1 MTSSEGQVLDAL
13 DRKANDAF
21 PGKVVRKDLVRR
33 VKVGAN
39 VPVYVLEY
47 LLGKYCA
54 SDDPEA
60 VEVGLRVV
68 NETLAEHFV
77 RADEAQRAQAKLKR
91 AGEHRFIDKV
101 KVRFLESEGKF
112 WAELAGLGSRYVHIP
127 EDLVYRYGRLLEG
140 GVWAQVDLRYDEGEE
155 VGGLKRP
162 FFITALKP
170 IQVAALDF
178 QEYTEARASFST
190 EEWIDLLVRSMGLEP
205 AHFDRRVKLLF
216 LIRLVPMV
224 ERNYNLIELG
234 PRGTGKSFVYR
245 ELSPNTILISG
256 GKTTIAQM
264 FWNLSTNKVGLV
276 GLWDVVA
283 FDEVA
288 GIHFTDP
295 TGVQI
300 MKDYMESGSFSR
312 GREEITAEASI
323 VFVGNLDQP
332 VDVLTR
338 TKHLFEPLPA
348 QLQDMAF
355 IDRLHFY
362 LPGWETPKME
372 TRFFTTHYGF
382 VVDYAAE
389 VFRGLRKR
397 SYADLLDQ
405 HWELGDH
412 LNARDVKAV
421 RKTVSGLVK
430 LLHPAGDA
438 SRDEVQE
445 YLELALEGRRR
456 VKEQLKKMGVF
467 EYAKTSFSYIDRET
481 REQHFVGVPE
491 EGGRD
496 LISPDPLPPGTVYTA
511 ALSDGD
517 KVAIHRIEVS
527 RFSGSGK
534 LRITGSPG
542 RAMRDSIQTAFDYV
556 RARARELGI
565 ESDLRSY
572 DFHVQVV
579 DLTASKEGAEA
590 GVAFF
595 VALYSLLRNQPVQ
608 AGLVVLGQMTI
619 HGNILPLPGVQEPLQ
634 AVMDNGAKKVVI
646 PVENKRHLLDVPG
659 DILDA
664 VDPIF
669 YADPLTAALKA
680 CGLH

>member
-1 MTSSEGQVLDAL
+1 MSSADSLDAL
-13 DRKANDAF
+13 DRKANEIF

-54 SDDPEA
+54 SDDPAA

-68 NETLAEHFV
+68 NETLAESFV
-77 RADEAQRAQAKLKR
+77 RPDEAQRAQARLKQ
-91 AGEHRFIDKV
+91 AGTHRFIDKV
-101 KVRFLESEGKF
+101 RVRFLEGDTKF
-112 WAELAGLGSRYVHIP
+112 WAELANFGSRYVHVP
-127 EDLVYRYGRLLEG
+127 DDLVYRYDRLLEE
-140 GVWAQVDLRYDEGEE
+140 GVWAQVDLRYDPDEE
-155 VGGLKRP
+155 VGGTKRP

-170 IQVAALDF
+170 IQVASFELPEYLDG
-178 QEYTEARASFST
+178 RAAFST
-190 EEWIDLLVRSMGLEP
+190 DEWMDLLVRSMGLEP
-205 AHFDRRVKLLF
+205 AYFDRRLKFLLLTR
-216 LIRLVPMV
+216 LIPFV
-224 ERNYNLIELG
+224 EHNYNLIELG

-245 ELSPNTILISG
+245 ELSPNSILISG
-256 GKTTIAQM
+256 GRTTVAQM

-288 GIHFTDP
+288 GVKFTDP

-300 MKDYMESGSFSR
+300 LKDYMESGSFSR
-312 GREEITAEASI
+312 GKEPVPAEASL

-332 VDVLTR
+332 VDLLSR
-338 TKHLFEPLPA
+338 TSHLFEPLPDD
-348 QLQDMAF
+348 LKDMAF

-362 LPGWETPKME
+362 LPGWELPKME
-372 TRFFTTHYGF
+372 VRFFTDHYGF
-382 VVDYAAE
+382 VVDYLSEA
-389 VFRGLRKR
+389 FRELRR
-397 SYADLLDQ
+397 RNYTDLIDRY
-405 HWELGDH
+405 WDLGDH

-430 LLHPAGDA
+430 LLHPAGDPP
-438 SRDEVQE
+438 RDELQE
-445 YLELALEGRRR
+445 LLELALEGRRR
-456 VKEQLKKMGVF
+456 VKEQLKRMGAF
-467 EYAKTSFSYIDRET
+467 EYARTSFSYVDRET
-481 REQHFVGVPE
+481 REQKFVGVPE
-491 EGGRD
+491 GGGRD

-511 ALSDGD
+511 ALTEGD
-517 KVAIHRIEVS
+517 KVAIQRIEVS

-534 LRITGSPG
+534 LRITGAGG
-542 RAMRDSIQTAFDYV
+542 RAIRESIHTAYDYI
-556 RARARELGI
+556 RARGRELGI
-565 ESDLRSY
+565 EQDLRSY

-579 DLTASKEGAEA
+579 DLTAFKEGAEA

-619 HGNILPLPGVQEPLQ
+619 HGNILPLHSVLEALQ
-634 AVMDNGAKKVVI
+634 AIKDNGAKRALI
-646 PVENKRHLLDVPG
+646 PVENKRHLLEVPA

-680 CGLH
+680 CGLR

>member
-1 MTSSEGQVLDAL
+1 MGTLDALDAL
-13 DRKANDAF
+13 DRKANEIF

-39 VPVYVLEY
+39 VPIYVLEY

-60 VEVGLRVV
+60 VETGLRVV
-68 NETLAEHFV
+68 NETLVENFV
-77 RADEAQRAQAKLKR
+77 RPDEAQRAQAKLKQVG
-91 AGEHRFIDKV
+91 AHRFIDKV
-101 KVRFLESEGKF
+101 KVRLVASEDKF
-112 WAELAGLGSRYVHIP
+112 WAELANFGERYVHLP
-127 EDLVYRYGRLLEG
+127 EDLVYKYGRLLEG
-140 GVWAQVDLRYDEGEE
+140 GIWCQVDLRYDPQEE
-155 VGGLKRP
+155 VFGQKRP

-170 IQVAALDF
+170 IQVAAF
-178 QEYTEARASFST
+178 EFSEYVRGRSAFTT
-190 EEWIDLLVRSMGLEP
+190 DEWIDLLVRSMGLEP
-205 AHFDRRVKLLF
+205 SHFDRRLKLLF
-216 LIRLVPMV
+216 LARLIPMV
-224 ERNYNLIELG
+224 ERNFNFIELG

-245 ELSPNTILISG
+245 ELSPNSILISG
-256 GKTTIAQM
+256 GKTSVAQM
-264 FWNLSTNKVGLV
+264 FWNLSTNRIGLV

-300 MKDYMESGSFSR
+300 LKDYMESGSFSR
-312 GREEITAEASI
+312 GREEVPAEASL

-332 VDVLTR
+332 VQVLAR
-338 TKHLFEPLPA
+338 TSHLFQPLPEI
-348 QLQDMAF
+348 LQDMAF

-372 TRFFTTHYGF
+372 MRFFTGHYGF
-382 VVDYAAE
+382 VVDYLAE
-389 VFRGLRKR
+389 AFRELRKR
-397 SYADLLDQ
+397 SYADLIDRR
-405 HWELGDH
+405 WEFGDH

-421 RKTVSGLVK
+421 RKTVSGFVK
-430 LLHPAGDA
+430 LLHPGGDP
-438 SRDEVQE
+438 SFRE
-445 YLELALEGRRR
+445 LEELLQLALEGRRR
-456 VKEQLKKMGVF
+456 VKEQLKKMGAF
-467 EYAKTSFSYIDRET
+467 EYARTSFSYIDRES
-481 REQHFVGVPE
+481 REQRFVGVPE

-511 ALSDGD
+511 ALTDGD

-527 RFSGSGK
+527 KFSGSGK

-542 RAMRDSIQTAFDYV
+542 KAMRDSIQTAFDYV
-556 RARARELGI
+556 KARAKELGI
-565 ESDLRSY
+565 EQDLRSY

-579 DLTASKEGAEA
+579 DLTAAKEGAEA

-595 VALYSLLRNQPVQ
+595 VALYSLLRNQSVQ

-619 HGNILPLPGVQEPLQ
+619 HGNILPLHSIVEPLQ
-634 AVMDNGAKKVVI
+634 AVMDNGAKRVLI
-646 PVENKRHLLDVPG
+646 PVENKRHLLEVPG
-659 DILDA
+659 DILGA

-680 CGLH
+680 CGLR

>member
-1 MTSSEGQVLDAL
+1 MSSSEVTALDAL

-54 SDDPEA
+54 SDDREA

-68 NETLAEHFV
+68 NETLAEHFA
-77 RADEAQRAQAKLKR
+77 RPDEAQRAQAKLKQ

-112 WAELAGLGSRYVHIP
+112 WAELTGLGSRYVHVP
-127 EDLVYRYGRLLEG
+127 EDFVYRYGRLLEG
-140 GVWAQVDLRYDEGEE
+140 GVWAHVDLRYDEDEE

-162 FFITALKP
+162 FFITAFKP
-170 IQVAALDF
+170 IQVGSFDF
-178 QEYTEARASFST
+178 GEYTEARASFST
-190 EEWIDLLVRSMGLEP
+190 DEWIDLLVRSMGLEP

-216 LIRLVPMV
+216 LVRLVPMA

-245 ELSPNTILISG
+245 ELSPNSMLISG
-256 GKTTIAQM
+256 GKTTVAQM

-276 GLWDVVA
+276 GLWDVLA

-288 GIHFTDP
+288 GVHFTDP

-300 MKDYMESGSFSR
+300 LKDYMESGSFSR
-312 GREEITAEASI
+312 GREEVPAEASI
-323 VFVGNLDQP
+323 VFVGNLDQS
-332 VDVLTR
+332 VENLSR
-338 TKHLFEPLPA
+338 TSHLFQPLPD

-372 TRFFTTHYGF
+372 TRFFTSHYGF
-382 VVDYAAE
+382 VVDYLAE
-389 VFRGLRKR
+389 VFRELRKR
-397 SYADLLDQ
+397 SYSDLADR
-405 HWELGDH
+405 HWEFGEH

-430 LLHPAGDA
+430 LLHPAGNPTVEEL
-438 SRDEVQE
+438 RD
-445 YLELALEGRRR
+445 YLELAVEGRRR
-456 VKEQLKKMGVF
+456 VKEQLRKMGAY
-467 EYAKTSFSYIDRET
+467 EYARTSFSYIDRET
-481 REQHFVGVPE
+481 REQRFVGVPE
-491 EGGRD
+491 AGSRG
-496 LISPDPLPPGTVYTA
+496 LISPDPLPPGSVYTA
-511 ALSDGD
+511 ALTDGD

-527 RFSGSGK
+527 KFSGSGK
-534 LRITGSPG
+534 LKITGSLG
-542 RAMRDSIQTAFDYV
+542 RAMRESIQTAFDYV
-556 RARARELGI
+556 KARARELGI
-565 ESDLRSY
+565 DSDLRSY

-595 VALYSLLRNQPVQ
+595 VALYSLLRGQPVQ

-619 HGNILPLPGVQEPLQ
+619 HGNILPLPGVHEPLQ
-634 AVMDNGAKKVVI
+634 AVMDNGAKKVVL
-646 PVENKRHLLDVPG
+646 PVENKRHLLEVPG
-659 DILDA
+659 DVLDA

-669 YADPLTAALKA
+669 YADPLTAAVKA
-680 CGLH
+680 CGLR

>member
-1 MTSSEGQVLDAL
+1 MSSIDFEKFDAL
-13 DRKANDAF
+13 DRKANEIF

-54 SDDPEA
+54 SDDPQA

-68 NETLAEHFV
+68 NETIVENFV
-77 RADEAQRAQAKLKR
+77 RPDEAQRAQARLKR
-91 AGEHRFIDKV
+91 VGEHRFIDKV

-112 WAELAGLGSRYVHIP
+112 WAELTGLGSRYVHIP
-127 EDLVYRYGRLLEG
+127 EELVYRYGRLLEG
-140 GVWAQVDLRYDEGEE
+140 GVWAQVDLRYDEAEE

-162 FFITALKP
+162 FFITALRP
-170 IQVAALDF
+170 IQIASLDLG
-178 QEYTEARASFST
+178 EYLEARAAFST
-190 EEWIDLLVRSMGLEP
+190 DEWVDLLVRSMGLEP
-205 AHFDRRVKLLF
+205 AQFSRRVKMLF
-216 LIRLVPMV
+216 LIRLVPLV

-245 ELSPNTILISG
+245 ELSPNSILISG
-256 GKTTIAQM
+256 GKTTVAQM
-264 FWNLSTNKVGLV
+264 FWNLSTNRVGLV
-276 GLWDVVA
+276 GLWDVIA

-288 GIHFTDP
+288 GVHFTDP

-300 MKDYMESGSFSR
+300 LKDYMESGSFSR
-312 GREEITAEASI
+312 GREEIGAEASI

-332 VDVLTR
+332 VEVLVR
-338 TKHLFEPLPA
+338 THHLLQPLPE

-362 LPGWETPKME
+362 LPGWEIPKME
-372 TRFFTTHYGF
+372 TRFFTSHYGF
-382 VVDYAAE
+382 VVDYMAE
-389 VFRGLRKR
+389 VFRELRRR
-397 SYADLLDQ
+397 SYADLVDRY
-405 HWELGDH
+405 WELGDH

-430 LLHPAGDA
+430 LLFPRGDPGPA
-438 SRDEVQE
+438 ELE
-445 YLELALEGRRR
+445 ELLELALEGRRR

-467 EYAKTSFSYIDRET
+467 EYARTSFSYVDRQT
-481 REQHFVGVPE
+481 RDQRFVGVPE

-496 LISPDPLPPGTVYTA
+496 LISQDPLPPGTVYTA
-511 ALSDGD
+511 ALTEGD
-517 KVAIHRIEVS
+517 KVAIHRVEVS
-527 RFSGSGK
+527 KFSGSGR
-534 LRITGSPG
+534 LRVTGSPCK
-542 RAMRDSIQTAFDYV
+542 AMRESIQTAFDYV

-565 ESDLRSY
+565 EQDLRSY

-579 DLTASKEGAEA
+579 DLTAAKEGAEA

-619 HGNILPLPGVQEPLQ
+619 HGNILPLHNVVEPLQ
-634 AVMDNGAKKVVI
+634 AVMENGAKRVLI

-680 CGLH
+680 CGLR

>member
-1 MTSSEGQVLDAL
+1 MNSNGPLDTL
-13 DRKANDAF
+13 DRRANEVF

-54 SDDPEA
+54 SDDPQA

-68 NETLAEHFV
+68 NDTLVESYV
-77 RADEAQRAQAKLKR
+77 RPDEAQRAQAQLKQ
-91 AGEHRFIDKV
+91 AGTHRFIDKV
-101 KVRFLESEGKF
+101 RVRFLEGEDKF
-112 WAELAGLGSRYVHIP
+112 WAELANFGSRHVHIP
-127 EDLVYRYGRLLEG
+127 EDLVYRFGRLLEEG
-140 GVWAQVDLRYDEGEE
+140 IWAQVDLRYDPSEE
-155 VGGLKRP
+155 MGGTKRP
-162 FFITALKP
+162 FFITSLRP
-170 IQVAALDF
+170 IQVASFDLG
-178 QEYTEARASFST
+178 EYLEGHGAFSSD
-190 EEWIDLLVRSMGLEP
+190 EWIDFLVRSMGLEP
-205 AHFDRRVKLLF
+205 THFDRRLKLLM
-216 LIRLVPMV
+216 LVRLVPFV
-224 ERNYNLIELG
+224 ERNYNLVELG

-245 ELSPNTILISG
+245 ELSPNSILISG
-256 GKTTIAQM
+256 GRTTVAQM

-288 GIHFTDP
+288 GVKFTDP

-300 MKDYMESGSFSR
+300 LKDYMESGSFSR
-312 GREEITAEASI
+312 GREAVPAEASL

-332 VDVLTR
+332 VDILSR
-338 TKHLFEPLPA
+338 TSHLFQPLPDD
-348 QLQDMAF
+348 LRDMAF
-355 IDRLHFY
+355 IDRLHIY
-362 LPGWETPKME
+362 LPGWEIPKME
-372 TRFFTTHYGF
+372 MRFFTSHYGF
-382 VVDYAAE
+382 VVDYLAE
-389 VFRGLRKR
+389 VFGELRR
-397 SYADLLDQ
+397 RNYSDVIDRYWDLG
-405 HWELGDH
+405 EH

-430 LLHPAGDA
+430 LLYPSGDPP
-438 SRDEVQE
+438 RDQLEE
-445 YLELALEGRRR
+445 LLELALEGRRR
-456 VKEQLKKMGVF
+456 VKEQLKRMGAF
-467 EYAKTSFSYIDRET
+467 EYARTSFSYVDRET
-481 REQHFVGVPE
+481 RQQKFVGVPE
-491 EGGRD
+491 GGGRD

-511 ALSDGD
+511 ALTDGR

-534 LRITGSPG
+534 LRITGSTG
-542 RAMRDSIQTAFDYV
+542 RTMRESIQTAFDYV

-565 ESDLRSY
+565 EQDLRSY

-579 DLTASKEGAEA
+579 DLTASKEGAEG

-595 VALYSLLRNQPVQ
+595 VALYSLLQNQPVQ

-619 HGNILPLPGVQEPLQ
+619 HGNILPLYSAVEPLQ
-634 AVMDNGAKKVVI
+634 AIMDNGAKRVLI
-646 PVENKRHLLDVPG
+646 PVENKRHLMEVPA

-669 YADPLTAALKA
+669 YGDPLTAALKA
-680 CGLH
+680 CGLR

>member
-1 MTSSEGQVLDAL
+1 MNAQNSFDEL
-13 DRKANDAF
+13 DRKANEVF

-60 VEVGLRVV
+60 VETGLRVV
-68 NETLAEHFV
+68 NETLVQNFV
-77 RADEAQRAQAKLKR
+77 RPDEAQRAQAKLKQV
-91 AGEHRFIDKV
+91 GTHRLIDKV
-101 KVRFLESEGKF
+101 KVRLLASEDKF
-112 WAELAGLGSRYVHIP
+112 WAELANFGERYVHVP
-127 EDLVYRYGRLLEG
+127 VDLVYKYGRLLEG
-140 GVWAQVDLRYDEGEE
+140 GIWAQVDLRYDAQEE
-155 VGGLKRP
+155 VSGLKRP

-170 IQVAALDF
+170 IQVASFEFSDYARGRGAF
-178 QEYTEARASFST
+178 TTEQ
-190 EEWIDLLVRSMGLEP
+190 WINLLVRSMGLEP
-205 AHFDRRVKLLF
+205 THFERRLKLLF
-216 LIRLVPMV
+216 LARLIPMV
-224 ERNYNLIELG
+224 ERNYNFVELG

-245 ELSPNTILISG
+245 ELSPNSILISG
-256 GKTTIAQM
+256 GKTTVAQM
-264 FWNLSTNKVGLV
+264 FWNLSTNKIGLV

-300 MKDYMESGSFSR
+300 LKDYMESGSFSR
-312 GREEITAEASI
+312 GREEIPAEASL

-332 VDVLTR
+332 VEVLTR
-338 TKHLFEPLPA
+338 THHLFQPLPEI
-348 QLQDMAF
+348 LQDMAF

-372 TRFFTTHYGF
+372 TRFFTGHYGF
-382 VVDYAAE
+382 VVDYLAE
-389 VFRGLRKR
+389 AFRELRKR
-397 SYADLLDQ
+397 SYVDVVDGY
-405 HWELGDH
+405 WEFGDH

-430 LLHPAGDA
+430 LLHPGGDP
-438 SRDEVQE
+438 SRAELEE

-456 VKEQLKKMGVF
+456 VKEQLRKMGAF
-467 EYAKTSFSYIDRET
+467 EYARTSFSYIDRQS
-481 REQHFVGVPE
+481 REQKFVGVPE
-491 EGGRD
+491 EGGRN

-511 ALSDGD
+511 AFTDGD
-517 KVAIHRIEVS
+517 KVAIHRVEVS
-527 RFSGSGK
+527 KFSGSGRLK
-534 LRITGSPG
+534 ITGSPG
-542 RAMRDSIQTAFDYV
+542 KAMRDSIQTAFDYV
-556 RARARELGI
+556 KARAKELGI
-565 ESDLRSY
+565 EQDIRSY

-579 DLTASKEGAEA
+579 DLTAAKEGAEA

-619 HGNILPLPGVQEPLQ
+619 HGNILPLHSVVEPLQ
-634 AVMDNGAKKVVI
+634 AVMDNGAKRVLV
-646 PVENKRHLLDVPG
+646 PVENKRHLLEVPG
-659 DILDA
+659 DILGA
-664 VDPIF
+664 VDPVF

-680 CGLH
+680 CGLR

>member
-1 MTSSEGQVLDAL
+1 MMSMNETLDAL
-13 DRKANDAF
+13 DRKANEVFA
-21 PGKVVRKDLVRR
+21 GKVVRKDLVRR

-68 NETLAEHFV
+68 NETLAENFV
-77 RADEAQRAQAKLKR
+77 RPDEAQRMQAKLKR
-91 AGEHRFIDKV
+91 AGEARLIDKV
-101 KVRFLESEGKF
+101 KVRLVESEDKY
-112 WAELAGLGSRYVHIP
+112 WAELTNFGNRYVHVP
-127 EDLVYRYGRLLEG
+127 EDVVYQYERLLQG
-140 GVWAQVDLRYDEGEE
+140 GVWAQLDLRYDADEE

-162 FFITALKP
+162 FFIKKLRP
-170 IQVAALDF
+170 IQVASFDYDEYALGRNQLRTD
-178 QEYTEARASFST
+178 
-190 EEWIDLLVRSMGLEP
+190 EWIDLLFRSMGLEP
-205 AHFDRRVKLLF
+205 APFSRRVKLFF
-216 LIRLVPMV
+216 LVRLIPMV
-224 ERNYNLIELG
+224 ERNYNLVELG

-245 ELSPNTILISG
+245 ELSPNSILVSG
-256 GKTTIAQM
+256 GKTTVPQM
-264 FWNLSTNKVGLV
+264 FVNLHTGKLGLV

-288 GIHFTDP
+288 GIHFTDAS
-295 TGVQI
+295 GVQI
-300 MKDYMESGSFSR
+300 LKDYMESGSFSR
-312 GREEITAEASI
+312 GREETPAEASL

-332 VDVLTR
+332 VEILTR
-338 TKHLFEPLPA
+338 TSHLFHPLPDA
-348 QLQDMAF
+348 LRDMAF

-372 TRFFTTHYGF
+372 PHFFTGHYGF
-382 VVDYAAE
+382 VVDYRAE
-389 VFRGLRKR
+389 AFRELRKR
-397 SYADLLDQ
+397 NYSDLLDR
-405 HWELGDH
+405 HYEFGDH

-430 LLHPAGDA
+430 LLHPGGTLQ
-438 SRDEVQE
+438 RDELRE

-456 VKEQLKKMGVF
+456 VKEQLKKMGSY
-467 EYAKTSFSYIDRET
+467 EYSRTSFSYIDRDT

-491 EGGRD
+491 EGGRG

-511 ALSDGD
+511 TYADGE
-517 KVAIHRIEVS
+517 KVTVQRIEGS
-527 RFSGSGK
+527 RSSGTGK
-534 LRITGSPG
+534 LKLTGSPG
-542 RAMRDSIQTAFDYV
+542 KATRDSIHAAFDYI

-565 ESDLRSY
+565 EQDLRSY

-579 DLTASKEGAEA
+579 DLMAGKEGREL

-595 VALYSLLRNQPVQ
+595 VALYSLLRNQPLQ

-619 HGNILPLPGVQEPLQ
+619 QGNILPLHSVVEVLQ
-634 AVMDNGAKKVVI
+634 AVRDNGAKRVLI
-646 PVENKRHLLDVPG
+646 PVENKRQLLEVPG
-659 DILDA
+659 DLLDA

-669 YADPLTAALKA
+669 FTDPLTAAIKA

>member
-1 MTSSEGQVLDAL
+1 MSLSELLDTL
-13 DRKANDAF
+13 DRKVNEVF

-54 SDDPEA
+54 SDDPQA

-68 NETLAEHFV
+68 NDTLAESYV
-77 RADEAQRAQAKLKR
+77 RPDEAQRAQARLKQ
-91 AGEHRFIDKV
+91 AGTHRFIDKV
-101 KVRFLESEGKF
+101 RVRFLEGEDKF
-112 WAELAGLGSRYVHIP
+112 WAELANFGSRYVHIP
-127 EDLVYRYGRLLEG
+127 EDLVYRFGRLLEEG
-140 GVWAQVDLRYDEGEE
+140 IWAQVDLRYDPDEE
-155 VGGLKRP
+155 TGGTKRP

-170 IQVAALDF
+170 IQVASFELA
-178 QEYTEARASFST
+178 EYLEGREAFST
-190 EEWIDLLVRSMGLEP
+190 DEWMDFLVRSMGLEP
-205 AHFDRRVKLLF
+205 TYFDRRLKLLLLVR
-216 LIRLVPMV
+216 LIPFV
-224 ERNYNLIELG
+224 ERNYNLVELG

-245 ELSPNTILISG
+245 ELSPNSILISG
-256 GKTTIAQM
+256 GRTTVAQM

-288 GIHFTDP
+288 GVKFTDP

-300 MKDYMESGSFSR
+300 LKDYMESGSFSR
-312 GREEITAEASI
+312 GREAVPAEASL

-332 VDVLTR
+332 VDVLSKTS
-338 TKHLFEPLPA
+338 HLFQPLPDD
-348 QLQDMAF
+348 LRDMAF

-362 LPGWETPKME
+362 VPGWEIPKME
-372 TRFFTTHYGF
+372 TRFFTGHHGF
-382 VVDYAAE
+382 VVDYLAE
-389 VFRGLRKR
+389 AFRELRR
-397 SYADLLDQ
+397 RNYSDLIDRY
-405 HWELGDH
+405 WDLGEH

-430 LLHPAGDA
+430 LLHPSGDPP
-438 SRDEVQE
+438 RDELE
-445 YLELALEGRRR
+445 ELLELALEGRRR
-456 VKEQLKKMGVF
+456 VKEQLKRMGAF
-467 EYAKTSFSYIDRET
+467 EYARTSFSYVDRET
-481 REQHFVGVPE
+481 RQQKFVGVPE
-491 EGGRD
+491 GGGQD

-511 ALSDGD
+511 ALTDGD

-534 LRITGSPG
+534 LRITGSTG
-542 RAMRDSIQTAFDYV
+542 RTMRESIQTAFDYV

-565 ESDLRSY
+565 EQDLRSY

-619 HGNILPLPGVQEPLQ
+619 HGNILPLYSVVEPLQ
-634 AVMDNGAKKVVI
+634 AIMDNGAKRVLI
-646 PVENKRHLLDVPG
+646 PVENKRHLMEVPA

-680 CGLH
+680 CGLR